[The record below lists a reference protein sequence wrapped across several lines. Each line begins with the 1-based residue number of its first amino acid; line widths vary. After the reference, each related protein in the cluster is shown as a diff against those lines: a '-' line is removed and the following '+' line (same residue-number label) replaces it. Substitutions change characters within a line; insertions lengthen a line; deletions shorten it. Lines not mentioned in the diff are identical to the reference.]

1 MIPSYDEAWRIIEA
15 CRMPDHV
22 LRHSLMVRRVALVIG
37 SRLNTSGH
45 EIDLYLVD
53 RASLLH
59 DICKM
64 ECIGTLKDHALTA
77 KELLC
82 AEGFHRVGEVVAQHV
97 RLDSYDLDEAMVVN
111 YADKRVMHDRVVS
124 LTRRFLDLMD
134 RYGTDDLRRER
145 ILMHHQTCL
154 HIQEII
160 AKNCNGDLEGL
171 ETLNL
176 IPCDQPFYGR

>member
-1 MIPSYDEAWRIIEA
+1 MIPSYQEAWRIIET
-15 CRMPDHV
+15 CRVPEHI

-37 SRLNTSGH
+37 SRLKTSGR
-45 EIDLYLVD
+45 EMDLCLVD

-64 ECIGTLKDHALTA
+64 ECIGTLKDHALMA

-82 AEGFHRVGEVVAQHV
+82 AEGFKRVGEVVAQHV
-97 RLDSYDLDEAMVVN
+97 RLNSYDLDESMVVN

-134 RYGTDDLRRER
+134 RYGTDDSRRER
-145 ILMHHQTCL
+145 ILMHHQACL
-154 HIQEII
+154 NIQEII
-160 AKNCNGDLEGL
+160 TKNCSQDLEGL
-171 ETLNL
+171 ENLNL